1 MLDVMA
7 SHLPRLTASPCFFAF
22 HSVHSEL
29 SSSPSWLP
37 RVLRPHSLHL
47 FSPKMLSFVSCLI
60 QPTVNKTMLPSLE
73 WYPISPQAQSTPI
86 HTPTLQTS
94 GATVGHLVPKASII
108 NSRAGPEIRS
118 PKWGSQRRSAGW
130 GAPGASREDSFLL
143 LPAAWKL
150 TQLTSG
156 QGSQPTPVS
165 YGHTG
170 HTWAAWVTPA

>member
-22 HSVHSEL
+22 HCVHSEL

-47 FSPKMLSFVSCLI
+47 SSPKMLPFVSCLI
-60 QPTVNKTMLPSLE
+60 QPTVNKTKLPCLE
-73 WYPISPQAQSTPI
+73 PDPIGSQAQSTPS
-86 HTPTLQTS
+86 TLPPLQTS

-108 NSRAGPEIRS
+108 YSRAGPEIRS
-118 PKWGSQRRSAGW
+118 PKWGSQGRSASW
-130 GAPGASREDSFLL
+130 GTPGASKAGLFPA
-143 LPAAWKL
+143 LPASWEL

-165 YGHTG
+165 YGHTE
-170 HTWAAWVTPA
+170 HT